1 MFRIMRLGN
10 WFMPRSILLAL
21 ALWAACQG
29 AEKKPAEGRAANDAV
44 EVSARAFTDKDE
56 IKKMLGSD
64 LDGVI
69 AVIDVRLAPKP
80 GTKLAVIRDDFL
92 LRSDKDGQRST
103 PFAPSQIAG
112 RGVLVISS
120 AGGGSAIG
128 TQRNGPIWGG
138 PMDRPRRLGGEAP
151 VIGNAEDPATATA
164 QPGGKGEENPLLGVL
179 TEKVLSE
186 KEASEPVSGLL
197 YFFLDG
203 KHKPKD
209 LELIYQS
216 AAGKLSLRFKN

>member
-1 MFRIMRLGN
+1 MRLGS
-10 WFMPRSILLAL
+10 WFMPRSIALAL

-29 AEKKPAEGRAANDAV
+29 AEKKPAEGRVSNDAV
-44 EVSARAFTDKDE
+44 EITARAFTDKDE

-64 LDGVI
+64 LDGGITV
-69 AVIDVRLAPKP
+69 VDVRLVPKP
-80 GTKLAVIRDDFL
+80 GTKLSVIRDDFV

-120 AGGGSAIG
+120 TGGGAAMG

-138 PMDRPRRLGGEAP
+138 PMDRPRRVGGDGASTGTSE
-151 VIGNAEDPATATA
+151 VPATATA
-164 QPGGKGEENPLLGVL
+164 QPGGKSEENPLLAVL
-179 TEKVLSE
+179 TEKVLPE
-186 KEASEPVSGLL
+186 KETNEPVSGLL

-209 LELIYQS
+209 FELIYRG

>member
-1 MFRIMRLGN
+1 MSRRIT
-10 WFMPRSILLAL
+10 LAL

-29 AEKKPAEGRAANDAV
+29 AEKKPAEGRASNDAL
-44 EVSARAFTDKDE
+44 EITATAFTDKDE
-56 IKKMLGSD
+56 IKKLLGSD

-69 AVIDVRLAPKP
+69 AVIDVRLIPKP
-80 GTKLAVIRDDFL
+80 GTKLSVIRDDFV

-112 RGVLVISS
+112 GRVLVISS
-120 AGGGSAIG
+120 TGGGAGMG
-128 TQRNGPIWGG
+128 TQRNGPIWGS
-138 PMDRPRRLGGEAP
+138 PTDRPRRVGGDGASTGTSEA
-151 VIGNAEDPATATA
+151 PATATA
-164 QPGGKGEENPLLGVL
+164 QPGGKSEENPLLAML
-179 TEKVLSE
+179 TEKVLPE
-186 KEASEPVSGLL
+186 KEASGPVSGLL

-209 LELIYQS
+209 IELIYRG

>member
-1 MFRIMRLGN
+1 MFRIMRLGS

-29 AEKKPAEGRAANDAV
+29 AEKKPAEGRASNDAV
-44 EVSARAFTDKDE
+44 AIIATATTDKDE

-69 AVIDVRLAPKP
+69 AVVDVRLVPKP
-80 GTKLAVIRDDFL
+80 GTKLAVIRDDFT

-103 PFAPSQIAG
+103 PFAPSQLAG

-120 AGGGSAIG
+120 TGGGAAMG
-128 TQRNGPIWGG
+128 TQNSGPIWGG
-138 PMDRPRRLGGEAP
+138 SMGRPSRLGGEP
-151 VIGNAEDPATATA
+151 SGIGSSETPATATA
-164 QPGGKGEENPLLGVL
+164 QPGAKSEESPLLGVL
-179 TEKVLSE
+179 TEKVLPE
-186 KEASEPVSGLL
+186 KEVDQPVSGLL

-209 LELIYQS
+209 LELNYRG

>member
-1 MFRIMRLGN
+1 
-10 WFMPRSILLAL
+10 MPRRIVLAL
-21 ALWAACQG
+21 ALWATCQG
-29 AEKKPAEGRAANDAV
+29 AGKKPAEGRASNDAV
-44 EVSARAFTDKDE
+44 EITARAFTDKDE
-56 IKKMLGSD
+56 IKKILGSD

-69 AVIDVRLAPKP
+69 AVIDVRLVPKP
-80 GTKLAVIRDDFL
+80 GTKLVVVRDDFV

-103 PFAPSQIAG
+103 PFAPSQLAG

-120 AGGGSAIG
+120 AGGGGMIG
-128 TQRNGPIWGG
+128 TQSNGPIWGG
-138 PMDRPRRLGGEAP
+138 PMGRPRRLGGEAP
-151 VIGNAEDPATATA
+151 GIGNSEDPATATA
-164 QPGGKGEENPLLGVL
+164 QAGGKTEENPLL
-179 TEKVLSE
+179 EVLSEKILPE

-209 LELIYQS
+209 IELTYRG

>member
-1 MFRIMRLGN
+1 
-10 WFMPRSILLAL
+10 MPRRIALAM

-29 AEKKPAEGRAANDAV
+29 AEKKPAEGRASNDAV
-44 EVSARAFTDKDE
+44 EITARAFTGKDE

-69 AVIDVRLAPKP
+69 AVVDVRLVPKP
-80 GTKLAVIRDDFL
+80 GTKLAVIRDDFM

-120 AGGGSAIG
+120 TGGGSAIG
-128 TQRNGPIWGG
+128 TERNGPIWGG
-138 PMDRPRRLGGEAP
+138 PMGRPRRLGGESPAI
-151 VIGNAEDPATATA
+151 IGSESSATATV
-164 QPGGKGEENPLLGVL
+164 QPGGKDEENPLLRAL
-179 TEKVLSE
+179 TERILPE
-186 KEASEPVSGLL
+186 KEANEPVSGLL

-209 LELIYQS
+209 VELIYRG